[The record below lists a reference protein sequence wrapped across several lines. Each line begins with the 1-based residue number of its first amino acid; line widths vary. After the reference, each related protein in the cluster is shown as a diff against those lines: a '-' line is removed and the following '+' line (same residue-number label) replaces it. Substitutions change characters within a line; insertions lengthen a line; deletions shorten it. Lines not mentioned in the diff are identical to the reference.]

1 MIADWRPAL
10 SSIRWFYVLLIA
22 GGVAL
27 ITLGLERLLDLPKPL
42 YLQAII
48 AAAVLVIIVSLLVLS
63 SKHSD

>member
-1 MIADWRPAL
+1 L